1 MSIVY
6 RPNLK
11 RCRALARVSASA
23 ILKRCLALVRA
34 SASAIPFDT
43 SLFYT
48 KDEAWRIYDAND
60 EWFTYCR
67 WELNMETGFE
77 DIFIPYCAWCY
88 EHRDGLSDSNEHDE
102 CDTRLHYCSEEG
114 MAEQAA
120 VLTTEIVPK
129 APTSVI
135 DRIMSFL

>member
-6 RPNLK
+6 KPNLK
-11 RCRALARVSASA
+11 LCRALA
-23 ILKRCLALVRA
+23 RA

-43 SLFYT
+43 KLFYT
-48 KDEAWRIYDAND
+48 EDDAWRIYEAND
-60 EWFTYCR
+60 EWIIHCI
-67 WELNMETGFE
+67 WELNMDASFE
-77 DIFIPYCAWCY
+77 DIFLPYCAWCY
-88 EHRDGLSDSNEHDE
+88 EHRDELSDNNEHDE
-102 CDTRLHYCSEEG
+102 CDARLHYSSEKG

-120 VLTTEIVPK
+120 LLTTEIVPK